1 MCDWNWN
8 AIIGVGTMAL
18 AIIAFGS
25 FWLQFYFS
33 RQQGSESRAAV
44 DRMIAAQLTAARE
57 ENGVRLY
64 LHMKEI
70 WDSERMEQGRKAL
83 AEYFI
88 NAPTPRTE
96 HFYEQMKE
104 RVPNF
109 FEDLGSM
116 LKLKLVDEKLIYDL
130 MSYHVKG
137 WYAVCEPYIL
147 WLQEDDKELFE
158 NFKILRDRMKA
169 LEPTEDDL
177 SKERIREFLEEEYGV

>member
-1 MCDWNWN
+1 MRHWNWT
-8 AIIGVGTMAL
+8 AIVGMGTMAL

-25 FWLQFYFS
+25 LLAAICFS
-33 RQQGSESRAAV
+33 IKQSRDTREAV
-44 DRMIAAQLTAARE
+44 AGMIDAQLKAARE

-70 WDSERMEQGRKAL
+70 WDSKRMEQSRKAL
-83 AEYFI
+83 AFYFM
-88 NAPTPRTE
+88 NAPTPSTDE
-96 HFYEQMKE
+96 FYKQMKE

-158 NFKILRDRMKA
+158 NFKFLRDRMGA
-169 LEPTEDDL
+169 LEPTEADL
-177 SKERIREFLEEEYGV
+177 SKEGIQEFLEEEYEV

>member
-1 MCDWNWN
+1 MIL
-8 AIIGVGTMAL
+8 AVVAL
-18 AIIAFGS
+18 ISLPATIC
-25 FWLQFYFS
+25 FS
-33 RQQGSESRAAV
+33 IKQSRDTSKAV
-44 DRMIAAQLTAARE
+44 DGMIKAQLAAARE

-70 WDSERMEQGRKAL
+70 WDTERMEQSRKAL
-83 AEYFI
+83 AFYFI
-88 NAPTPRTE
+88 NAPTPLTDN
-96 HFYEQMKE
+96 FYEHMKE

-158 NFKILRDRMKA
+158 NFKFLRDRMKA

-177 SKERIREFLEEEYGV
+177 SKERIREFLEEEYDV